1 MRIIL
6 LPGENQHAGDV
17 DHNMREYNGERGGY
31 ASSCV
36 TICELVSVVLNLE
49 SKTVKS
55 VLLMTL

>member
-1 MRIIL
+1 M

-17 DHNMREYNGERGGY
+17 DHNMREYNGERGWY

>member
-17 DHNMREYNGERGGY
+17 DHNMIEYNGERGGY
-31 ASSCV
+31 ASSRV